1 MSTIFGRRI
10 LLRPLVSSD
19 FAAWRE
25 VRRRN
30 VDWLTKWEAQR
41 IQGQP
46 DMVEDRDAF
55 AVRCSARQRERQL
68 GTAFGFG
75 IFVEGEL
82 AGEINLSA
90 IQRGPFQNAYV
101 GYWID
106 EKHAGNGYMPEA
118 VVVLARFAFDELH
131 LHRIQVA
138 IIPRNSASRR
148 VVEKLDLREEGVA
161 ERYLEINGVW
171 EDHVRYALTV
181 EEWDDRRDELVKGW
195 ID

>member
-68 GTAFGFG
+68 GTGFGFG
-75 IFVEGEL
+75 IFVDGDF
-82 AGEINLSA
+82 AGEVWRVGCMGHTARMANVTLLLGALDEVLS
-90 IQRGPFQNAYV
+90 
-101 GYWID
+101 
-106 EKHAGNGYMPEA
+106 
-118 VVVLARFAFDELH
+118 
-131 LHRIQVA
+131 
-138 IIPRNSASRR
+138 
-148 VVEKLDLREEGVA
+148 
-161 ERYLEINGVW
+161 
-171 EDHVRYALTV
+171 
-181 EEWDDRRDELVKGW
+181 
-195 ID
+195 